1 MKNFYNIYN
10 ASAGSGKTFNL
21 VKEYLKILLTDP
33 QIDSYKKIL
42 SITFTNKA
50 VNEMKSRIIDS
61 LYQLTKITISDKN
74 NPLLNSIKKETGLT
88 NLEIQ
93 SKSISIL
100 KSILINYASFN
111 ISTIDKFTQKIIRN
125 FAYEIKI
132 PVNYEVE
139 IKTKDL
145 LEESTAKLIS
155 RAGVDNKLTKT
166 LINFS
171 FEKSAND
178 KSWDIEYDLNN
189 ISKLLLNENHFE
201 QISAI
206 ECKNL
211 EDFEKL
217 KKLIDDKKIKT
228 ESEIVNEATNCLNL
242 IYSKGLNDS
251 DFLSQALPKH
261 LKKVKSKNFN
271 GLYSSQLESNVK
283 SGYLYKKTLAED
295 KKSIIDLIKDEL
307 YVIFTSLKKKIFKF
321 KFYNNIQSNNRPLS
335 ILKHINSELEIIKKE
350 KNIILI
356 SEFNKIVNNQIKN
369 QPALF
374 VYEKIG
380 VKYKHFFID
389 EFQDTSKLQWT
400 NLVPLIENSLSSED
414 SSLSISGDIKQAIYR
429 WRGGEPEQLLKLCN
443 NNTDFFTKSKVIN
456 LETNYRSKDEI
467 IKFNNSLF
475 NHISQFVFTSEVHKK
490 IYKNCQQEYNNNL
503 GGYVGVNILDNLDS
517 SPKKENA
524 YNLKI
529 QQIVEDSLKNNFELR
544 DICILV
550 RTNDQGVRI
559 SDFLNK
565 KNIDIV
571 SSETL
576 LISKSEDV
584 EFIIAILKF
593 CSQPKLIN
601 SKLNIINYLHRKKNL
616 KKSKHIFIK
625 ELIKEPKKDFFEK
638 LHKLNLYFDYNIL
651 TKSSLYEAI
660 EYIIFAFKL
669 SKKSN
674 NYIQFFLDF
683 AFDYSNKNFAN
694 ILDFIDHYESK
705 KDTLSIVAPDESDA
719 VQIMTIHKSKGLEFP
734 VVIYAYAD
742 IDIYKEKDAKEWYP
756 VSRDEFNGFNNLL
769 LNFNKD
775 FEYFE
780 DIGNSI
786 YKTHLMNLELDNI
799 NLLYVAL
806 TRAQNELHIICTN
819 SCNNK
824 GEENLKKYS
833 GMFISYL
840 KSNNLWEEN
849 KETFEFGQKI
859 KKDLS
864 RKTLDTSII
873 DEFIINPKE
882 VHDINI
888 DAKSAKIWGTSI
900 EEATNNGNLLHEIM
914 SKIKSKQDLDK
925 VLNDFYYDGIISANL
940 KENYRQT
947 IFEILDHEKLRNLY
961 NPDLKSYN
969 EKDIILKNSDP
980 IRADRIVFTSKKDIC
995 IIDYKTGK
1003 LKKEDYDQLSNY
1015 EVVLSSMGYKVRDK
1029 IIINT
1034 ANKLEVIKF

>member
-1 MKNFYNIYN
+1 MKHFYNIYN

-33 QIDSYKKIL
+33 QIDSYKRIL

-61 LYQLTKITISDKN
+61 LNQLTKITINDKN

-155 RAGVDNKLTKT
+155 RAGVDKKLTKT

-228 ESEIVNEATNCLNL
+228 ESKIVNEATNCLNL

-261 LKKVKSKNFN
+261 LKNVKSKNFN
-271 GLYSSQLESNVK
+271 ALYSSQLESNVK

-321 KFYNNIQSNNRPLS
+321 KFYENIQSNNRPLS

-467 IKFNNSLF
+467 IKFNNSF
-475 NHISQFVFTSEVHKK
+475 FYHISQFVFTSEVHKK

-503 GGYVGVNILDNLDS
+503 GGYVGVNILENLDS
-517 SPKKENA
+517 NAKKENA

-550 RTNDQGVRI
+550 RTNDQGVKI

-565 KNIDIV
+565 KDINII

-616 KKSKHIFIK
+616 KKSKHNFIK
-625 ELIKEPKKDFFEK
+625 ELIKKPKKDFFEE
-638 LHKLNLYFDYNIL
+638 LHKLNLHFDYNIL

-756 VSRDEFNGFNNLL
+756 VSRDEYNGFNNLL

-775 FEYFE
+775 FEFFE

-806 TRAQNELHIICTN
+806 TRAQNELHIICSN

-833 GMFISYL
+833 GMFINYL

-859 KKDLS
+859 KKDFA
-864 RKTLDTSII
+864 RKILNTSII

-888 DAKSAKIWGTSI
+888 DAKSAKIWGKSI

-925 VLNDFYYDGIISANL
+925 VLNDFYDDGIISTNL

-969 EKDIILKNSDP
+969 EKDIILKNSNP
-980 IRADRIVFTSKKDIC
+980 IRADRIVFTSEKEIC

-1015 EVVLSSMGYKVRDK
+1015 EVVLSSMGYKVKDK

-1034 ANKLEVIKF
+1034 ANKLEVIKI

>member
-50 VNEMKSRIIDS
+50 VNEMKSRIIDN
-61 LYQLTKITISDKN
+61 LNQLTKITKSDKN

-139 IKTKDL
+139 IKTNDL

-155 RAGVDNKLTKT
+155 RAGVDNKLTKA

-206 ECKNL
+206 ECKSL
-211 EDFEKL
+211 EDFEQL
-217 KKLIDDKKIKT
+217 KKSIDDKKIKI
-228 ESEIVNEATNCLNL
+228 ESEIVDEATNCLNL
-242 IYSKGLNDS
+242 IYSKGLDDS

-271 GLYSSQLESNVK
+271 ALYSSQLESNIK
-283 SGYLYKKTLAED
+283 NDYLYKKTLKED
-295 KKSIIDLIKDEL
+295 KKNIINLIKDEL
-307 YVIFTSLKKKIFKF
+307 YVAFTSLKKKIFKF
-321 KFYNNIQSNNRPLS
+321 KFYENVQSNNRPLS
-335 ILKHINSELEIIKKE
+335 ILKHINSELEIIKRE

-389 EFQDTSKLQWT
+389 EFQDTSKLQWA
-400 NLVPLIENSLSSED
+400 NLIPLIENSLSSED

-429 WRGGEPEQLLKLCN
+429 WRGGEPEQLLKLCDN
-443 NNTDFFTKSKVIN
+443 NSDFFTKSKVIN

-475 NHISQFVFTSEVHKK
+475 NHISQFVFTSEVHKN
-490 IYKNCQQEYNNNL
+490 IYKNCQQEYNNNF
-503 GGYVGVNILDNLDS
+503 GGYVGVNILDDLDTS
-517 SPKKENA
+517 TKKENA

-550 RTNDQGVRI
+550 RTNDQGVKV

-565 KNIDIV
+565 KDIDIV

-576 LISKSEDV
+576 LISKSDEV

-625 ELIKEPKKDFFEK
+625 ELIKKPKKDFFKE
-638 LHKLNLYFDYNIL
+638 LHKLNLYFDYTIL

-660 EYIIFAFKL
+660 EYIIYAFKL

-694 ILDFIDHYESK
+694 IIDFIDHYESK
-705 KDTLSIVAPDESDA
+705 KDTLSIVAPEESDA

-734 VVIYAYAD
+734 IVIYAYAD

-756 VSRDEFNGFNNLL
+756 VSRHEFNGFDNLL

-775 FEYFE
+775 FEFFE

-786 YKTHLMNLELDNI
+786 YKNHLMNMELDNI

-806 TRAQNELHIICTN
+806 TRAQNELHIICSN

-833 GMFISYL
+833 GMFINYL
-840 KSNNLWEEN
+840 KSFDLWEEN
-849 KETFEFGQKI
+849 KETFEFGKKI

-888 DAKSAKIWGTSI
+888 DAKSAKIWGSSL
-900 EEATNNGNLLHEIM
+900 EVATNNGNLLHEIM

-925 VLNDFYYDGIISANL
+925 VLNDFYDDGIISANL

>member
-1 MKNFYNIYN
+1 MK
-10 ASAGSGKTFNL
+10 
-21 VKEYLKILLTDP
+21 
-33 QIDSYKKIL
+33 
-42 SITFTNKA
+42 
-50 VNEMKSRIIDS
+50 
-61 LYQLTKITISDKN
+61 
-74 NPLLNSIKKETGLT
+74 
-88 NLEIQ
+88 
-93 SKSISIL
+93 
-100 KSILINYASFN
+100 
-111 ISTIDKFTQKIIRN
+111 
-125 FAYEIKI
+125 
-132 PVNYEVE
+132 
-139 IKTKDL
+139 
-145 LEESTAKLIS
+145 
-155 RAGVDNKLTKT
+155 
-166 LINFS
+166 
-171 FEKSAND
+171 
-178 KSWDIEYDLNN
+178 
-189 ISKLLLNENHFE
+189 
-201 QISAI
+201 
-206 ECKNL
+206 
-211 EDFEKL
+211 
-217 KKLIDDKKIKT
+217 
-228 ESEIVNEATNCLNL
+228 
-242 IYSKGLNDS
+242 
-251 DFLSQALPKH
+251 
-261 LKKVKSKNFN
+261 
-271 GLYSSQLESNVK
+271 
-283 SGYLYKKTLAED
+283 
-295 KKSIIDLIKDEL
+295 
-307 YVIFTSLKKKIFKF
+307 
-321 KFYNNIQSNNRPLS
+321 
-335 ILKHINSELEIIKKE
+335 
-350 KNIILI
+350 
-356 SEFNKIVNNQIKN
+356 
-369 QPALF
+369 
-374 VYEKIG
+374 
-380 VKYKHFFID
+380 
-389 EFQDTSKLQWT
+389 
-400 NLVPLIENSLSSED
+400 
-414 SSLSISGDIKQAIYR
+414 
-429 WRGGEPEQLLKLCN
+429 
-443 NNTDFFTKSKVIN
+443 
-456 LETNYRSKDEI
+456 
-467 IKFNNSLF
+467 
-475 NHISQFVFTSEVHKK
+475 
-490 IYKNCQQEYNNNL
+490 
-503 GGYVGVNILDNLDS
+503 
-517 SPKKENA
+517 
-524 YNLKI
+524 
-529 QQIVEDSLKNNFELR
+529 
-544 DICILV
+544 
-550 RTNDQGVRI
+550 I

-565 KNIDIV
+565 KDINII

-593 CSQPKLIN
+593 CSQPKLMN

-616 KKSKHIFIK
+616 KKSKHNFIK
-625 ELIKEPKKDFFEK
+625 ELIKKPKKDFFEE
-638 LHKLNLYFDYNIL
+638 LHKLNLHFDYNIL

-756 VSRDEFNGFNNLL
+756 VSRDEYNGFNNLL

-775 FEYFE
+775 FEFFE

-806 TRAQNELHIICTN
+806 TRAQNELHIICSN

-833 GMFISYL
+833 GMFINYL

-864 RKTLDTSII
+864 RKTLNTSII

-925 VLNDFYYDGIISANL
+925 VLNDFYDDGIISANL

-980 IRADRIVFTSKKDIC
+980 IRADRIVFTSDKEIC

-1003 LKKEDYDQLSNY
+1003 LKREDYDQLRDY
-1015 EVVLSSMGYKVRDK
+1015 ELVLESMGYKVRDK

-1034 ANKLEVIKF
+1034 ANKLEVIKI